1 MAPVTKVVWNEGHC
15 SGNGRVEKEWSL
27 EMGLRREIF
36 RKKLFRSGGFTE

>member
-1 MAPVTKVVWNEGHC
+1 MTKVVWNEGHGC

-27 EMGLRREIF
+27 EMGWRRERF

>member
-1 MAPVTKVVWNEGHC
+1 MTKVVWNEGHGC

-27 EMGLRREIF
+27 EKGWRRRERF